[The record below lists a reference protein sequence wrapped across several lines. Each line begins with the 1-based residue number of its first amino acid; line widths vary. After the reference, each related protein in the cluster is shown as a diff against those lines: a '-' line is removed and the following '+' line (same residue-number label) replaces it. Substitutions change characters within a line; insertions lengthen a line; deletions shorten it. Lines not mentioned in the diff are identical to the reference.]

1 MLLIDDGA
9 GGVVG
14 VRAGL
19 RDYLRIHL
27 TADRIDRDL
36 AEGASPDA
44 TVASALRA
52 QELTSMQSRRD
63 LASGLQRALAAA
75 IASGYASRRG

>member
-36 AEGASPDA
+36 AEGASP
-44 TVASALRA
+44 TRPSQLRCALR
-52 QELTSMQSRRD
+52 S
-63 LASGLQRALAAA
+63 
-75 IASGYASRRG
+75 